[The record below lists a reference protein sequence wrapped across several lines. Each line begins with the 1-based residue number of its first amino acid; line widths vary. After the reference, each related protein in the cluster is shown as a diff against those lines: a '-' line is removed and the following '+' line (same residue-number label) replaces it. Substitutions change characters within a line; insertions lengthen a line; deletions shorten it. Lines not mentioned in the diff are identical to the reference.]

1 MSLFPVGHASH
12 GDWRVAADAV
22 LQQLRGQMAA
32 PGHAQRPR
40 LGLVYFAHE
49 HARHAA
55 PLLRHLA
62 RGLPHVADWAGCS
75 AGGVLAMGHEY
86 LSGPA
91 LAVMLL
97 DVPAA
102 HYRLYSGL
110 APLQATGGEA
120 GFAADSALVHAE
132 GGQPELAELL
142 HELSDRTDSG
152 LLFGGLGSAGE
163 EGVDGVQIACRAED
177 LAALHAGSASGIFRG
192 GFSGVAFSAGLG
204 CATGMAQGCAPLG
217 AGLQITEA
225 RGALVTGLDGDPALQ
240 RLLQLLGV
248 ELDGGDWQPALS
260 TVRTTLA
267 AIAPPGRGVAH
278 GVLTEEAQVLTLVGL
293 DPLRQGVALSAAVE
307 AGHSVIFCRRQA
319 QAARQELMQ
328 LGAALRDAAEAGPD
342 MPTAQQDRS
351 RIRGALYISCRGRG
365 GGLFGGPDAELRT
378 LRHALGDVPL
388 IGFVAEA
395 QIMDARLHRFAGV
408 LTVFTA

>member
-1 MSLFPVGHASH
+1 MSLFPVGHARH
-12 GDWRVAADAV
+12 GDWRIAAESV
-22 LQQLRGQMAA
+22 LRQLREQMAA

-49 HARHAA
+49 HARHVQ
-55 PLLRHLA
+55 PLLQHLA
-62 RGLPHVADWAGCS
+62 RGLPQVADWAGCS

-97 DVPAA
+97 DVPAS

-110 APLQATGGEA
+110 APLPAPGGEA
-120 GFAADSALVHAE
+120 GFAASSALVHTE
-132 GGQPELAELL
+132 EGQPELAELL
-142 HELSDRTDSG
+142 FELSERTESG
-152 LLFGGLGSAGE
+152 LLFGGLGSGGDE
-163 EGVDGVQIACRAED
+163 DPDGVQIACRAED
-177 LAALHAGSASGIFRG
+177 LAALHAGAPAGIFRG
-192 GFSGVAFSAGLG
+192 GFSGVAFSADVH
-204 CATGMAQGCAPLG
+204 CSTGMAQGCVPLG
-217 AGLQITEA
+217 AGLEITEA

-248 ELDGGDWQPALS
+248 ELDGGDWQPALT
-260 TVRTTLA
+260 TVRSTLA

-293 DPLRQGVALSAAVE
+293 DPLRQGVALSSAVQ

-328 LGAALRDAAEAGPD
+328 LGAALRDAAESEDETPAPEAGP
-342 MPTAQQDRS
+342 

-395 QIMDARLHRFAGV
+395 EIMDARLHRFAGV
-408 LTVFTA
+408 LTVFLA

>member
-12 GDWRVAADAV
+12 GDWRTAADAV

-32 PGHAQRPR
+32 PGHASRPR
-40 LGLVYFAHE
+40 LGLVYFSQV

-62 RGLPHVADWAGCS
+62 RALPQVADWAGCS
-75 AGGVLAMGHEY
+75 ASGVLAMGHEY
-86 LSGPA
+86 LSEPA

-97 DVPAA
+97 DIPAA

-110 APLQATGGEA
+110 APLPAPGGEA
-120 GFAADSALVHAE
+120 GFAARSALVHAQ

-142 HELSDRTDSG
+142 FELSDRTDSG
-152 LLFGGLGSAGE
+152 LLFGGLGSAGD
-163 EGVDGVQIACRAED
+163 EGVEGVQIACRAED
-177 LAALHAGSASGIFRG
+177 LAALHAGSSAGIFRG
-192 GFSGVAFSAGLG
+192 GFSGVAWGDGVA
-204 CATGMAQGCAPLG
+204 CATGMAQGCVPLG
-217 AGLQITEA
+217 EGLEITEA

-248 ELDGGDWQPALS
+248 ELEGGDWQPALT
-260 TVRTTLA
+260 TVRSTLA

-278 GVLTEEAQVLTLVGL
+278 GGLTEEAQVLTLVGL
-293 DPLRQGVALSAAVE
+293 DPLRQGVALSSAVE

-319 QAARQELMQ
+319 QTARQELMQ
-328 LGAALRDAAEAGPD
+328 LGAALREAAESDEAQAGP
-342 MPTAQQDRS
+342 

-365 GGLFGGPDAELRT
+365 SALFGAPDAELRT

-388 IGFVAEA
+388 IGFIAEA
-395 QIMDARLHRFAGV
+395 EIMDARLHRFAGV
-408 LTVFTA
+408 LTVFMA